1 MIWLSETDASLDQET
16 WLPPVDRLE
25 QTPSL
30 HVGMAVRPNL
40 DVASMVAQFCSAGD
54 LAAWAATSRGSSEVL
69 ADDG

>member
-1 MIWLSETDASLDQET
+1 M
-16 WLPPVDRLE
+16 DRLE

-40 DVASMVAQFCSAGD
+40 DVASIVAQFFSAGD